1 MSKARAL
8 AAAEALKSIKNGMRV
23 GLGSGSTM
31 AEVVA
36 QLSKLTKEKSISLEV
51 VPSSYQI
58 AHMASSLGLRLR
70 SLSEIDRVDIAIDG
84 ADQIE
89 RSTLNL
95 IKGGGGALTCEKIID
110 SVAGTLII
118 VADEGKITNRLG
130 VGKAVPIEVLPSSW
144 RIVTSMIRMMGGRPV
159 LREGEVKV
167 GPVITDNGNF
177 ILDVDFGWIK
187 KPKLID
193 RSLKLLPGVVE
204 TGLFIGMT
212 DMAYIGK
219 RDGKVELLKA

>member
-70 SLSEIDRVDIAIDG
+70 SLSEIDRVDIDR
-84 ADQIE
+84 
-89 RSTLNL
+89 RS
-95 IKGGGGALTCEKIID
+95 
-110 SVAGTLII
+110 
-118 VADEGKITNRLG
+118 
-130 VGKAVPIEVLPSSW
+130 
-144 RIVTSMIRMMGGRPV
+144 RP
-159 LREGEVKV
+159 
-167 GPVITDNGNF
+167 D
-177 ILDVDFGWIK
+177 
-187 KPKLID
+187 
-193 RSLKLLPGVVE
+193 
-204 TGLFIGMT
+204 
-212 DMAYIGK
+212 
-219 RDGKVELLKA
+219 